1 MERSTQT
8 GLVVGDELH
17 VIYLFGRVDYSKSRT
32 EIRFELSGTWDPAGS
47 DETNEHHRTD
57 TLGVFPTIASA
68 QEALDEWKKTESL
81 CPECLKGKRPVK
93 VNMEIPTIKELLVVF
108 AAPKEQRLSQKPR
121 FVGI

>member
-1 MERSTQT
+1 MERSRRT

-17 VIYLFGRVDYSKSRT
+17 VIDLDGGVDYSKSRT
-32 EIRFELSGTWDPAGS
+32 EIRFELSGTWSFLDGVQ
-47 DETNEHHRTD
+47 TNEHHRTGM
-57 TLGVFPTIASA
+57 LGAFPTIASA

-81 CPECLKGKRPVK
+81 CPECLKGGRPVK